1 MNRVLPRDIQLHP
14 VTDVPEHIDF
24 LRVSSTTRISVEV
37 PVEFKGEDE
46 SPGLRTGGVLNVVRY
61 NVEVSCTPDLI
72 PTSLVLNLSGAEIG
86 DSLHISAVSL
96 PEGVTP
102 TITDRDFTIATI
114 AAPTVVKEE
123 TAATDDG
130 TDTET
135 SDGNSTSEAAD
146 KETEE
151 SDGS

>member
-1 MNRVLPRDIQLHP
+1 
-14 VTDVPEHIDF
+14 
-24 LRVSSTTRISVEV
+24 
-37 PVEFKGEDE
+37 E
-46 SPGLRTGGVLNVVRY
+46 SPGLKTGGVLNVVRY

-123 TAATDDG
+123 TAAIDDG
-130 TDTET
+130 TDTEA
-135 SDGNSTSEAAD
+135 SDGDSTSESAGE
-146 KETEE
+146 ETEE
-151 SDGS
+151 GNDS